1 MLFQKLRF
9 AGGLYILAVA
19 TIFAQTEQTL
29 ADTTYEIQL
38 NSHYL
43 FLDISEKRGPQY
55 SDDFANTGFVVS
67 AYRQASRNKSWGA
80 AIEYAIPVNRDA
92 EFGDGDVLGFRPVNF
107 LIQINDTLASEFYL
121 GAAQYN
127 WEKTARGYYFGA
139 NIRYRFAN
147 TPVSLVADYRFHQ
160 DMAYDSPLG
169 DVIIQGSSVGGGII
183 FHF

>member
-1 MLFQKLRF
+1 MKSGKLCLIHF
-9 AGGLYILAVA
+9 LVLSAITGV
-19 TIFAQTEQTL
+19 TL
-29 ADTTYEIQL
+29 ICQAETGYEIQI

-55 SDDFANTGFVVS
+55 SDDFSNIGVVLS
-67 AYRQASRNKSWGA
+67 AYRQAGRTISLGA
-80 AIEYAIPVNRDA
+80 AIEYAIPVDRNA
-92 EFGDGDVLGFRPVNF
+92 EFGDGDILGFRPVNF
-107 LIQINDTLASEFYL
+107 LVQINDKLASEFYL

-127 WEKTARGYYFGA
+127 WEKTARGYYFGT

-147 TPVSLVADYRFHQ
+147 SPVSLVGDYRFHQ

-169 DVIIQGSSVGGGII
+169 DVIVQGSSVGGGII